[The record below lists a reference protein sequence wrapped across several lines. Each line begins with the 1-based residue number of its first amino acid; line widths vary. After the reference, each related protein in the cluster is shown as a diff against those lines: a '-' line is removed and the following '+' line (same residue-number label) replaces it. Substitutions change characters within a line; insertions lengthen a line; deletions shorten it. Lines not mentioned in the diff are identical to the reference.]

1 MEIKIF
7 PQVIKVLKK
16 ETLEIRKDIQDI
28 LEMLELKIDVGMPHI
43 KYLPSI
49 HTGLF
54 EIRVKDRFGQFRVI
68 CIFKKSD
75 ALFLIHAFRK
85 KTETIPLLEK
95 RIILKRVKEVNND
108 KNKKI

>member
-28 LEMLELKIDVGMPHI
+28 LEMLELKIEVGMPHI
-43 KYLPSI
+43 RYLHSI
-49 HTGLF
+49 YSGLF

-75 ALFLIHAFRK
+75 TLFLIHAFRK
-85 KTETIPLLEK
+85 KTEAIPLIEK
-95 RIILKRVKEVNND
+95 RIILKRVKEVENGE
-108 KNKKI
+108 NKKL